1 MKRGDALLH
10 ISPVSREVANY
21 LSPVINMINS
31 VALTSLFLLSISGTT
46 SADISLRDGG
56 YEVVSES
63 FVSRDK
69 RIIGGQGVSV
79 ESNILFV
86 LLCVDDR

>member
-1 MKRGDALLH
+1 MMH
-10 ISPVSREVANY
+10 
-21 LSPVINMINS
+21 S
-31 VALTSLFLLSISGTT
+31 VALTLLFLLSISGTI

-56 YEVVSES
+56 YEVVSDS
-63 FVSRDK
+63 FLSRDK

-86 LLCVDDR
+86 FLCADV

>member
-1 MKRGDALLH
+1 M
-10 ISPVSREVANY
+10 
-21 LSPVINMINS
+21 MNS

-46 SADISLRDGG
+46 LADISLRDGG